1 MLSSSLT
8 QTHGIEKL
16 SGADNYH
23 HWMVLIRQLLK
34 REKLWATIEPLTEG
48 GELDENENHMN
59 SALTAIFFSL
69 ERIPLGNIENET
81 SPKAAW
87 DKLKQLYGGAGPNK
101 LVRILRK
108 TVSTKLEDFST
119 CDEYIQCVTHAANDL
134 KDTQFGEVSDQ
145 VLIAL
150 LLAGLPD
157 TYESLRQSIDESTVA
172 TTADDVKRRIRDTW
186 NHLNAQG
193 SAFSQAS
200 GNQAVPGFFSRGQGR
215 ARFGGR
221 RGAFRVR
228 LLRTAEQYTLI

>member
-16 SGADNYH
+16 SEADNYH
-23 HWMVLIRQLLK
+23 HSMVLIRQLLK
-34 REKLWATIEPLTEG
+34 RGKLWGTIEPLTYG

-108 TVSTKLEDFST
+108 IFSTKLEDFST
-119 CDEYIQCVTHAANDL
+119 CDKYIQCVTHAANDL
-134 KDTQFGEVSDQ
+134 KDMQFGEVSDQ

-172 TTADDVKRRIRDTW
+172 TVAENVKLPFTLHSITT
-186 NHLNAQG
+186 G
-193 SAFSQAS
+193 SYF
-200 GNQAVPGFFSRGQGR
+200 
-215 ARFGGR
+215 
-221 RGAFRVR
+221 
-228 LLRTAEQYTLI
+228 

>member
-1 MLSSSLT
+1 MFSSSLT

-34 REKLWATIEPLTEG
+34 REKLWGTIEPLTVG

-101 LVRILRK
+101 LVKILRK
-108 TVSTKLEDFST
+108 IVSTKLEDFSA
-119 CDEYIQCVTHAANDL
+119 CDEYLQSITHTANNLNDM
-134 KDTQFGEVSDQ
+134 QFDEVSDQ
-145 VLIAL
+145 VLIAI
-150 LLAGLPD
+150 LLAGLP
-157 TYESLRQSIDESTVA
+157 TPYSSPSVNISTNPPWPLPP
-172 TTADDVKRRIRDTW
+172 RM
-186 NHLNAQG
+186 LNA
-193 SAFSQAS
+193 AY
-200 GNQAVPGFFSRGQGR
+200 VIPG
-215 ARFGGR
+215 
-221 RGAFRVR
+221 
-228 LLRTAEQYTLI
+228 II